1 MTIDFP
7 VYPGRYLVSKEP
19 LKLPPIIGEEESL
32 NDEQLADFHT
42 DAPQH
47 NRSHSTTVPK
57 HNQSLYET
65 AQHNRSHSEAVQPH
79 LSDGEFGTIM
89 KERSSSENSIVG
101 ASSTKVVR
109 DRKISAPPSQSPS
122 YIEESVEKNKGTNKF
137 WNRKGKCDDGE
148 IVGSEATTITVNDT
162 RTRKTTTTRRER
174 KISTGKMI
182 KNSVTQGFSKFKQ
195 LSLGGYHQNE
205 NKDHSYSLIDEDTL
219 HHETSKRTKHPDNPI
234 GDEQGRDR
242 EGKGMEGGEGKE
254 TLDTPRTKGRGT
266 LMRRSSSLPNCFESG
281 SEGSCEDLNDLYLP
295 RRMAICPD
303 LPVEA
308 MKQLRTYL
316 VLTRLKQYCIV

>member
-1 MTIDFP
+1 M
-7 VYPGRYLVSKEP
+7 
-19 LKLPPIIGEEESL
+19 IGEEESV
-32 NDEQLADFHT
+32 NDEQVVDFLT
-42 DAPQH
+42 
-47 NRSHSTTVPK
+47 
-57 HNQSLYET
+57 ET
-65 AQHNRSHSEAVQPH
+65 AQHNRSHSETVQQH
-79 LSDGEFGTIM
+79 RTDGEFDTIM

-101 ASSTKVVR
+101 PSSTKVVR

-122 YIEESVEKNKGTNKF
+122 YIEEPVEKNKGTNKF
-137 WNRKGKCDDGE
+137 WNWKGKCDDGE
-148 IVGSEATTITVNDT
+148 IVGSEATTATTKVNDT
-162 RTRKTTTTRRER
+162 RTRKITTTRRER

-234 GDEQGRDR
+234 GEEKGRDR
-242 EGKGMEGGEGKE
+242 DGKGVEGGER
-254 TLDTPRTKGRGT
+254 TLDTPRSKGRGT